1 MPEEKVGLIKIARR
15 IYEQC
20 RSVAV
25 DDNKESKRILLNS
38 LIKWKIANYFWMIIA
53 IGIFHLKLL
62 HAIIYPLHS
71 FLTKRFKTIYSN
83 GEMRLPLIFL
93 YKATMVFFAL
103 SIIWHCFT
111 WPNSMGILQ
120 WNFSVQPQISSTA
133 SCSDQMDTTQSQ
145 SGTIQCKM
153 NGEVNIVSNARF
165 ENIILDSILTIYET
179 IIDFLLLANEF
190 ATSIFGFI

>member
-25 DDNKESKRILLNS
+25 DDNKESKRILL
-38 LIKWKIANYFWMIIA
+38 
-53 IGIFHLKLL
+53 
-62 HAIIYPLHS
+62 
-71 FLTKRFKTIYSN
+71 
-83 GEMRLPLIFL
+83 
-93 YKATMVFFAL
+93 ATMVFFAL